1 MQKIVLALLL
11 LAAASSAAAAEP
23 TAGRLS
29 PEIAPATEQGEIE
42 ARQDEI
48 YSSPGHVLS
57 HYFGRRR
64 SGLITSGMENVVGV
78 TATGLSPLMV
88 LSVTGPAIYFL
99 TEPAER
105 GELFFFYQPW
115 FWIITGICSLIVL
128 FKDTILTFASY
139 LKTPLNILGAIFNF
153 VGFLFGLRLIIYLLG
168 ADLGDDPSLVDKL
181 LTYATIVVMLGF
193 YAAIWIFG
201 NLVEVIILLS
211 PFPLVDTTLR
221 VLRISVVLAMYVL
234 CWIHPLLGLLFALP
248 ILIIAA
254 LTMNRSLQ
262 ALKLSVRIV
271 WDLVAWRRYP
281 LTPEMTSLAAF
292 TVISLPRTPWFT
304 LGQLVKKENGW
315 HFRYRRFL
323 IGPRVDIEVDLSNLQ
338 IAKGTLSSL
347 AAQKTERG
355 SQVIL
360 RFPPGYRGQ
369 EETLAKILGGECVDW
384 SAMTKIRDMWKNR
397 RWPFTPQNHGEEIAN
412 CDQPQTT
419 ESR

>member
-1 MQKIVLALLL
+1 MKTILVTLLL
-11 LAAASSAAAAEP
+11 LTATPSLSWAVEP
-23 TAGRLS
+23 G
-29 PEIAPATEQGEIE
+29 EQDVAPVAQHGEIE
-42 ARQDEI
+42 PQHDEI
-48 YSSPGHVLS
+48 YASPGHVLS

-88 LSVTGPAIYFL
+88 LSVTGPVVYFM
-99 TEPAER
+99 TDADQR

-115 FWIITGICSLIVL
+115 FWIITGICSLIVV

-153 VGFLFGLRLIIYLLG
+153 VGFLFGFRLIIYLLG
-168 ADLGDDPSLVDKL
+168 ADLGSDPSLAEKV
-181 LTYATIVVMLGF
+181 LTYATMVVMLSF
-193 YAAIWIFG
+193 YASIWIFG

-211 PFPLVDTTLR
+211 PFPLVDTALR
-221 VLRISVVLAMYVL
+221 FLRIGVVVTMYVL
-234 CWIHPLLGLLFALP
+234 CWIHPALGLMFALP
-248 ILIIAA
+248 ILIMSA

-262 ALKLSVRIV
+262 ALKLSARIM
-271 WDLVAWRRYP
+271 WDLVAWRSYP
-281 LTPEMTSLAAF
+281 LTSDMTTLTAF
-292 TVISLPRTPWFT
+292 TVISLPSTPWFT
-304 LGQLVKKENGW
+304 LGKLVKKENGW

-323 IGPRVDIEVDLSNLQ
+323 IGPRVDTLVDLSNLQ
-338 IAKGTLSSL
+338 IAKGTLASV
-347 AAQKTERG
+347 AAQKTESG

-369 EETLAKILGGECVDW
+369 EETLAEILGGETADW

-397 RWPFTPQNHGEEIAN
+397 RWPFSRDSGGEEIAK
-412 CDQPQTT
+412 CDEPQPN

>member
-1 MQKIVLALLL
+1 MKTILFTLLL
-11 LAAASSAAAAEP
+11 LAAAPAAAAEP
-23 TAGRLS
+23 PAGQLA
-29 PEIAPATEQGEIE
+29 PEAAPATEHGQVEKSK
-42 ARQDEI
+42 DEI
-48 YSSPGHVLS
+48 YTSPGHVLS

-88 LSVTGPAIYFL
+88 LSVTGPVIYFL
-99 TEPAER
+99 TEPDQR

-115 FWIITGICSLIVL
+115 FWILTGICSLIVL

-168 ADLGDDPSLVDKL
+168 ADLGEDPSLTEKL
-181 LTYATIVVMLGF
+181 LTYLTIAVMLSF
-193 YAAIWIFG
+193 YTAIWIFG

-211 PFPLVDTTLR
+211 PFPLVDTALR
-221 VLRISVVLAMYVL
+221 ILRISVVLVMYVL
-234 CWIHPLLGLLFALP
+234 CWIHPALGLIFALP
-248 ILIIAA
+248 ILLISA

-262 ALKLSVRIV
+262 ALKLSLRIV

-281 LTPEMTSLAAF
+281 LTPETTSLSAF

-304 LGQLVKKENGW
+304 LGKLVKKESGW

-338 IAKGTLSSL
+338 IAKGTLASL

-369 EETLAKILGGECVDW
+369 EETLAKILEGECVDW
-384 SAMTKIRDMWKNR
+384 SAMTKIRDLWKNR
-397 RWPFTPQNHGEEIAN
+397 RWPFSRGKEGEEIAN